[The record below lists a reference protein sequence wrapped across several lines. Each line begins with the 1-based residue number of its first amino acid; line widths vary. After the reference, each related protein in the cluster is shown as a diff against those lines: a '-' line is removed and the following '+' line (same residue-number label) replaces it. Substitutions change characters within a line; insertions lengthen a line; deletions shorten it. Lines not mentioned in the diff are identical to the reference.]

1 MKKNKSYLLLVA
13 ILIVQISSCADEKQA
28 QSRANANHGL
38 ELYERMCAN
47 CHQSDGSGFV
57 KLYPPLKNADYLK
70 QNPKAMFGIIKNGLK
85 GSIVVNG
92 TEFNLVMPANPKLS
106 DKEIEHIVEYV
117 QTRFLSNSE

>member
-1 MKKNKSYLLLVA
+1 MKKNKFLVLLCFVFYSL
-13 ILIVQISSCADEKQA
+13 LISCADEKQA

-70 QNPKAMFGIIKNGLK
+70 QNPKAIFGIIKNGLR
-85 GSIVVNG
+85 GSILVNG

-106 DKEIEHIVEYV
+106 DKEIEHIIEYV
-117 QTRFLSNSE
+117 QTRFLSSSE

>member
-1 MKKNKSYLLLVA
+1 MKKNKFLVILCLVFYSLLN
-13 ILIVQISSCADEKQA
+13 SCADEKQA

-70 QNPKAMFGIIKNGLK
+70 QNPKAIFGIIKNGLR
-85 GSIVVNG
+85 GSILVNG

-117 QTRFLSNSE
+117 QTRFLSSSE

>member
-1 MKKNKSYLLLVA
+1 MKKNRSYLLFIA
-13 ILIVQISSCADEKQA
+13 ILIIQISSCVDEKQA

>member
-1 MKKNKSYLLLVA
+1 MKKNKFLVILCFVFYLLLY
-13 ILIVQISSCADEKQA
+13 SCADEKQA

-57 KLYPPLKNADYLK
+57 KLYPPLKNADFLK
-70 QNPKAMFGIIKNGLK
+70 NNPKALFGIIKYGMI

-92 TEFNLVMPANPKLS
+92 IEFNLAMPANPKLS
-106 DKEIEHIVEYV
+106 DKEIDHIVEYV
-117 QTRFLSNSE
+117 QTRFLSNSN